1 MKYPDQPCWFGA
13 PPFCLAYCL
22 APQLPWTP
30 EPCNLTVAVLCVVPW
45 IMVLQKQSLNS
56 AVVFLVVVVL
66 LTYVNKIHRPAS
78 YLEIFEAVE
87 DSCLYKRKGPPQ
99 NLYLGDTGRIL
110 EEAGML
116 VAQGEYNIWQQ
127 LCSTEWLCL

>member
-1 MKYPDQPCWFGA
+1 M
-13 PPFCLAYCL
+13 
-22 APQLPWTP
+22 
-30 EPCNLTVAVLCVVPW
+30 
-45 IMVLQKQSLNS
+45 
-56 AVVFLVVVVL
+56 FLVVVL

-78 YLEIFEAVE
+78 YLEMFETVE

-116 VAQGEYNIWQQ
+116 VAQGK
-127 LCSTEWLCL
+127 STYGSSSALLNDSAFNVRSYQE